1 MFKVNY
7 IVQDKIRKIYIFY
20 GTHKISDGVN
30 KIDPNQLYKIEP
42 TNPLFSNIFSKEEL
56 ENIEKEQIEVE
67 LVEQYIHLD
76 DTVETIKQK
85 IQHVFSN
92 TILFEEIYLFYIQ
105 ETMMD
110 TNKVY
115 KQLTQNKKK
124 KITTDSMIGF
134 LLNFIDL
141 ENKSPESKATYTLD
155 DLYDLDIVGSKHLKK
170 PLGHRLTSSMFNYS
184 FTSNPYELVS
194 EDPYIRD
201 NVHQMVSTS
210 NSNLFMDFGKV
221 YNNNIYLVVGD
232 DIINDKSSPTFINTY
247 FPFLFNADINTR
259 ADYDRAKPE
268 MLKKT
273 TTNELYFKTND
284 LFYNIYKD
292 EKSEKN
298 NYLSHGIYSIQ
309 FTKFQSDSVQLPLET
324 IFKLIHS
331 TQNIPMIQFIA
342 GQKKEP
348 IYRLYVD
355 KYSKDGKKI
364 PFLTKKKI
372 IQIINSMSSAKSIT
386 YYIHTVDN
394 VHLRCEINTKGEI
407 GIFLQLRELLSVKQV
422 DILIKTY
429 INPILLQIQNYM
441 KQSGYIMSLFSSLYD
456 TDIEVNN
463 INYKFN
469 VEMKKRINFT
479 SYMGCVSTAFNV
491 ISSKLENNIIMKFK
505 KVSNFN
511 KMSSHEELIT
521 KLINQSFTNK
531 DIIGSLKS
539 NFDYTDEKAID
550 IFNKFIEEKAIER
563 DLHENRKL
571 KVKEQPGFDII
582 VKHDK
587 FTSNIIIDV
596 TGINNILYLKTL
608 PVYIDSLLKIN
619 NETVSDE
626 YKEDVNGLCKRSMSK
641 TKVDTKK
648 VDIIAAVEKPKPVA
662 IFESSKMMGSEMDK
676 VDDLFDA
683 FYDDDDD
690 DDDNDEEAN
699 YSENEVIEPKGDESE
714 SELITVFSN
723 KSKEHDSKNLS
734 NDSDDD
740 EEDEEEDDDDDDED
754 EDEDE
759 EDDDGLMIFGGAEDD
774 DINESERKE
783 LVGILDQAKTKKKK
797 LKVVD
802 GSLIKDVE
810 GMSLANPNYFF
821 ERMNDR
827 DPVLFLKRKTG
838 NFTSYSRSCASNM
851 LRQPVSL
858 TDQEKEKIDKEHPG
872 SYSHAIK
879 YGSTPD
885 KQFWYIC
892 PRYWCLKT
900 NTSIS
905 DKEVDDG
912 VCGGR
917 DAIIPADAKTVP
929 KGKYIFEFNAPQE
942 HRDSKGE
949 YITHHPGFI
958 PSSKHPDNLCI
969 PCCFKKWNEDKI
981 KKCIP
986 DGVPSIKSVRDDIDR
1001 ETYVL
1006 GQDKFPLESGRLGHL
1021 PISIQMFLN
1030 IDSTQCYGEKGP
1042 NTIKNNHPCLIRYG
1056 VEYSE
1061 NQSFL
1066 YCLADFISS
1075 DKKKASIEDIKNKIM
1090 TVSTIDNF
1098 ITYHNGNLV
1107 DLFKPKEIDYMKPI
1121 ASYYTTG
1128 KAVSSFYKKL
1138 NKSSPEQI
1146 VMFKQII
1153 ASYEM
1158 FLKYISD
1165 NKSIIDHTYI
1175 WDIICTPNNLFIDGL
1190 NLIIMEI
1197 ADDDVTNNV
1206 NIYCPTNHY
1215 SNSFFDIEKNTLM
1228 MIKTNNIYEPIYVF
1242 TEDKKKHFT
1251 KYFNFTS
1258 QSLLPNLK
1266 TFLLE
1271 IQKYFTN
1278 CKPLR
1283 SSPRIYTFKNN
1294 IVLDDLEKEIKKI
1307 NGQITD
1313 YIVNYNSKIVAVK
1326 IRLESHKMTGVLPCY
1341 PSSIKNNDINMV
1353 FIDNIDIWSSYDETR
1368 DFLYKVKSMNSA
1380 ILCEPHS
1387 KVMDNG
1393 FIIGILTETNQFIM
1407 INQPTE
1413 FVDDDI
1419 TNKIDDSNYISI
1431 DSEIITSTNDS
1442 PKDEFVRNVKLETN
1456 FYNSFKNL
1464 TRTVINKIDNRSVK
1478 TTLQSYINDS
1488 KVSYP
1493 TKLEHVITLIRT
1505 LLSNY
1510 ISFSFYSEEVLKELT
1525 YVTSCLD
1532 NSKCMDNFCLKSG
1545 ASDCKLNIPQKNL
1558 INGLD
1563 NEIVYYA
1570 RISDEII
1577 RFNRVKSFIFE
1588 PDIYL
1593 SFLKINY
1600 DLSDTEIIL
1609 MQSSIL
1615 GRGYLDGLEYEP
1627 QNPYIV
1633 NNTFD
1638 TIQPDPSN
1646 SQKYSD
1652 IVKNEHISQSDI
1664 DQAEILLTA
1673 TNTSLPDGM
1682 RGEIMDEDIV
1692 PIIEKSS
1699 SPHPDIKICKSKV
1712 TNLDKKLEKF
1722 FPSDYK
1728 NLEYERHINCGIQLI
1743 HDIFKL
1749 NKIQI
1754 TKHTIMKE
1762 LYLRYSN
1769 YFEKYQSNIYSILKN
1784 QGKKESIEKIEQN
1797 IISFED
1803 YIMSEEYFI
1812 TELDILLIT
1821 LHHNIGVII
1830 LDNTMKRGTTTT
1842 INFVPNKYDDQ
1853 NNYYMIA
1860 NYSYINVPK
1869 FKILFDSS
1877 NYKSNFESL
1886 REFFLTKPEI
1896 RPSICNNDMTDMSS
1910 YNMETQYLD
1919 VTGKKQKKKL
1929 LLRQPDF

>member
-7 IVQDKIRKIYIFY
+7 IVKDKIEKIYIFY
-20 GTHKISDGVN
+20 GSHKINDGVN

-85 IQHVFSN
+85 IQHAFSN
-92 TILFEEIYLFYIQ
+92 TILFEEIYMFYVQ

-124 KITTDSMIGF
+124 RITIDSMIGF
-134 LLNFIDL
+134 LLNFLDL
-141 ENKSPESKATYTLD
+141 ENKSPEPKSNYTLD
-155 DLYDLDIVGSKHLKK
+155 DLYDLDIVGNKRLKK
-170 PLGHRLTSSMFNYS
+170 TLGHRLTSSMFNYS
-184 FTSNPYELVS
+184 FTSNPYELVT
-194 EDPYIRD
+194 EDPYIKD
-201 NVHQMVSTS
+201 NVHQMISTS
-210 NSNLFMDFGKV
+210 NSNLLMDFGKV
-221 YNNNIYLVVGD
+221 YDNNIYLVLGN
-232 DIINDKSSPTFINTY
+232 DIINENTSPTFINTY

-259 ADYDRAKPE
+259 EDYDRAKPE
-268 MLKKT
+268 MLEKQNI
-273 TTNELYFKTND
+273 NELSFKTND

-292 EKSEKN
+292 EKSAKN

-364 PFLTKKKI
+364 PFLSKKKI
-372 IQIINSMSSAKSIT
+372 IQIINSMSSAKAIT

-407 GIFLQLRELLSVKQV
+407 GVLLQLRELLSVKQV
-422 DILIKTY
+422 DLLIKTY
-429 INPILLQIQNYM
+429 INPILVQIQNYM
-441 KQSGYIMSLFSSLYD
+441 KQSGYVMTLFNSLYD

-469 VEMKKRINFT
+469 IEMTKRINFA
-479 SYMGCVSTAFNV
+479 SYMGCVSSVFNI
-491 ISSKLENNIIMKFK
+491 ISSKLENNIVMKFK

-539 NFDYTDEKAID
+539 NFDYTDEKALD
-550 IFNKFIEEKAIER
+550 IFNKFVEEKAIER

-608 PVYIDSLLKIN
+608 PIYIDSLLKIN

-626 YKEDVNGLCKRSMSK
+626 YKEDVNGLCKRSVSK
-641 TKVDTKK
+641 TIESSKK
-648 VDIIAAVEKPKPVA
+648 NDIIAAVEKPKQAA
-662 IFESSKMMGSEMDK
+662 IFESSKMMGSEMDNI
-676 VDDLFDA
+676 DDLFDA

-690 DDDNDEEAN
+690 DDQEEEAN
-699 YSENEVIEPKGDESE
+699 YSENGFIEPKGDEF
-714 SELITVFSN
+714 IT
-723 KSKEHDSKNLS
+723 
-734 NDSDDD
+734 NDENDEDD
-740 EEDEEEDDDDDDED
+740 ENDENDEDDED
-754 EDEDE
+754 DE
-759 EDDDGLMIFGGAEDD
+759 DDGLMVFGGSDNDD
-774 DINESERKE
+774 ESERKE

-797 LKVVD
+797 LKVID
-802 GSLIKDVE
+802 GSLIKDIE
-810 GMSLANPNYFF
+810 GMSLSNPNYFF

-827 DPVLFLKRKTG
+827 DPVLFLKRKTD
-838 NFTSYSRSCASNM
+838 NFSSYSRSCASNM

-858 TDQEKEKIDKEHPG
+858 TDSEKEKIDKEHPG
-872 SYSHAIK
+872 SYSHAVK

-885 KQFWYIC
+885 KKFWYIC
-892 PRYWCLKT
+892 PRYWCLKS

-917 DAIIPADAKTVP
+917 DAIIPSDAKTVP
-929 KGKYIFEFNAPQE
+929 KGKYIFEFNAPAE
-942 HRDSKGE
+942 HHDTKGE
-949 YITHHPGFI
+949 YITHHPGFM

-969 PCCFKKWNEDKI
+969 PCCFKKWNEAKI

-986 DGVPSIKSVRDDIDR
+986 DDVPLIKSVRDDVDR

-1021 PISIQMFLN
+1021 PVSIQMFLN
-1030 IDSTQCYGEKGP
+1030 TDSTKCYGDKGP
-1042 NTIKNNHPCLIRYG
+1042 NTIKNSHPCLIRYG
-1056 VEYSE
+1056 VEYSD

-1075 DKKKASIEDIKNKIM
+1075 DKKKATIKDVKDKIM
-1090 TVSTIDNF
+1090 EVVTIDNF

-1107 DLFKPKEIDYMKPI
+1107 ELFKPKNIDYIKTI

-1128 KAVSSFYKKL
+1128 KTKSSFYEKL

-1146 VMFKQII
+1146 IMFKQII
-1153 ASYEM
+1153 ASYEI

-1165 NKSIIDHTYI
+1165 EKSIIDHTYI
-1175 WDIICTPNNLFIDGL
+1175 WDIICTPNNFFIDGL

-1197 ADDDVTNNV
+1197 ADDDITNNV
-1206 NIYCPTNHY
+1206 NVYCPTNHY
-1215 SNSFFDIEKNTLM
+1215 SNNFFDIEKNTLL
-1228 MIKTNNIYEPIYVF
+1228 MIKTNNIYEPVYVY

-1251 KYFNFTS
+1251 KYFNFTNP
-1258 QSLLPNLK
+1258 SLLPNLK

-1294 IVLDDLEKEIKKI
+1294 MVLDDLENEIKKI

-1326 IRLESHKMTGVLPCY
+1326 ITLDSQKMSGVLPCH
-1341 PSSIKNNDINMV
+1341 PSAIKHNDINIV
-1353 FIDNIDIWSSYDETR
+1353 FIDNIDIWSSYSETR
-1368 DFLYKVKSMNSA
+1368 DFLYKVKSMNEI

-1387 KVMDNG
+1387 KVMDDG
-1393 FIIGILTETNQFIM
+1393 LMIGILTETNQFIM

-1413 FVDDDI
+1413 FIDDDI

-1431 DSEIITSTNDS
+1431 DSKIITSTNDS

-1478 TTLQSYINDS
+1478 TSLQSYISDS
-1488 KVSYP
+1488 KDTYP
-1493 TKLEHVITLIRT
+1493 AKLEHVITLIRT

-1510 ISFSFYSEEVLKELT
+1510 ISFSYYSEEVLKELT

-1532 NSKCMDNFCLKSG
+1532 NSTCADNFCLKSG

-1563 NEIVYYA
+1563 NETVYYA
-1570 RISDEII
+1570 RISDEIL

-1600 DLSDTEIIL
+1600 DLSDTEIVL

-1615 GRGYLDGLEYEP
+1615 GRGYLDGLEYEQ
-1627 QNPYIV
+1627 QNTYIV

-1638 TIQPDPSN
+1638 TIQPDPVS

-1652 IVKNEHISQSDI
+1652 VIKNEQINQSDI
-1664 DQAEILLTA
+1664 EQAEILLT
-1673 TNTSLPDGM
+1673 TIGTSSINGIGINKRLN
-1682 RGEIMDEDIV
+1682 
-1692 PIIEKSS
+1692 IIEDSPTDIQKSS

-1712 TNLDKKLEKF
+1712 ANLDKKLEKF
-1722 FPSDYK
+1722 FPEDFK
-1728 NLEYERHINCGIQLI
+1728 NLEYDRDINCGIQLI

-1754 TKHTIMKE
+1754 SKHTIMKE
-1762 LYLRYSN
+1762 LYTQYSK
-1769 YFEKYQSNIYSILKN
+1769 YFEKYQSTIYSILKN
-1784 QGKKESIEKIEQN
+1784 QGKTDNIEKVEQN

-1812 TELDILLIT
+1812 TELDMLLIM
-1821 LHHNIGVII
+1821 LHHNIDIML
-1830 LDNTMKRGTTTT
+1830 LDNTVKRGSTTT
-1842 INFVPNKYDDQ
+1842 INFVPNKYNDQ
-1853 NNYYMIA
+1853 NDYYIIA

-1869 FKILFDSS
+1869 FKILFDSP
-1877 NYKSNFESL
+1877 NYKADFGTLQS
-1886 REFFLTKPEI
+1886 FFRTKSEI
-1896 RPSICNNDMTDMSS
+1896 RPTICNSDIINMVD
-1910 YNMETQYLD
+1910 YNIETHYLESI
-1919 VTGKKQKKKL
+1919 GKKQKKKL
-1929 LLRQPDF
+1929 LLREADP

>member
-7 IVQDKIRKIYIFY
+7 IVKDKIEKIYIFY
-20 GTHKISDGVN
+20 GSHKINDGVN

-85 IQHVFSN
+85 IQHVFEN
-92 TILFEEIYLFYIQ
+92 TILFEEIYMFYVQ

-115 KQLTQNKKK
+115 KQLTQNNKKK
-124 KITTDSMIGF
+124 VTTDSMIGF

-141 ENKSPESKATYTLD
+141 ENKSPEPKTTYTLD
-155 DLYDLDIVGSKHLKK
+155 DLYDLDIVGNKLLKK
-170 PLGHRLTSSMFNYS
+170 TLGHRLTSSMFTYS
-184 FTSNPYELVS
+184 FTANPYELVS
-194 EDPYIRD
+194 EDPYIKD
-201 NVHQMVSTS
+201 NVHQMISTS

-221 YNNNIYLVVGD
+221 YNNNIYLVLGN
-232 DIINDKSSPTFINTY
+232 DIINENTSPTFINTY

-268 MLKKT
+268 MLKKPT
-273 TTNELYFKTND
+273 INELYFKTND

-292 EKSEKN
+292 EKSAKN

-364 PFLTKKKI
+364 PFLSKKKI
-372 IQIINSMSSAKSIT
+372 IQIINSMSSAKAIT

-407 GIFLQLRELLSVKQV
+407 GILLQLRELLSFKQV
-422 DILIKTY
+422 DLLIKTY

-441 KQSGYIMSLFSSLYD
+441 KQSGYVMTLFNSLYD

-596 TGINNILYLKTL
+596 TGINNILYLNTL

-641 TKVDTKK
+641 TKDDVKQ

-690 DDDNDEEAN
+690 DDEDDIDEEAN
-699 YSENEVIEPKGDESE
+699 YSENGFIEPKGDE

-723 KSKEHDSKNLS
+723 KSKEHVSKNGS
-734 NDSDDD
+734 DEDDDD
-740 EEDEEEDDDDDDED
+740 EEEEEEEEDDDVS
-754 EDEDE
+754 
-759 EDDDGLMIFGGAEDD
+759 DDGLMVFGGAEDD
-774 DINESERKE
+774 DDIDELERKE

-802 GSLIKDVE
+802 GSLMKDVE

-858 TDQEKEKIDKEHPG
+858 TDREKEKIDKDHPG

-917 DAIIPADAKTVP
+917 DAIIPSDSKTVP
-929 KGKYIFEFNAPQE
+929 KGKYIFEFNAPAE

-949 YITHHPGFI
+949 YIKHHPGFM

-1075 DKKKASIEDIKNKIM
+1075 DKKKASIEDVKNRIM
-1090 TVSTIDNF
+1090 EVATIDNF
-1098 ITYHNGNLV
+1098 ITYHNGNLI
-1107 DLFKPKEIDYMKPI
+1107 DLFKPKDIDYTKPI
-1121 ASYYTTG
+1121 ASYYTIG
-1128 KAVSSFYKKL
+1128 KTVSSFYTKL

-1146 VMFKQII
+1146 IMFKQII

-1165 NKSIIDHTYI
+1165 NKSMIDHSYI

-1228 MIKTNNIYEPIYVF
+1228 MIKTNNIYEPIYVY

-1283 SSPRIYTFKNN
+1283 SSPRIYTFNN
-1294 IVLDDLEKEIKKI
+1294 NMVLDDLEKEIRKI
-1307 NGQITD
+1307 NGKITD
-1313 YIVNYNSKIVAVK
+1313 YIVNFNSKIIAVK
-1326 IRLESHKMTGVLPCY
+1326 IRLESQKMSGVLPCY
-1341 PSSIKNNDINMV
+1341 PSSIKNNDINIV
-1353 FIDNIDIWSSYDETR
+1353 FIDNIDIWSSYSETR
-1368 DFLYKVKSMNSA
+1368 DFLYKVKSMNRT

-1387 KVMDNG
+1387 KVMDDG
-1393 FIIGILTETNQFIM
+1393 LIIGILTETNQFIM

-1431 DSEIITSTNDS
+1431 DSKIITSTNDS

-1478 TTLQSYINDS
+1478 TTLQSYISDS
-1488 KVSYP
+1488 KDSYP

-1510 ISFSFYSEEVLKELT
+1510 ISFSYYSEEVLKELT

-1545 ASDCKLNIPQKNL
+1545 AADCKLNIPQKNL

-1563 NEIVYYA
+1563 NETVYYA

-1638 TIQPDPSN
+1638 TIQPDPSS

-1652 IVKNEHISQSDI
+1652 IVNNEHISQSDI
-1664 DQAEILLTA
+1664 EQAEILLTA
-1673 TNTSLPDGM
+1673 TGTSSSIST
-1682 RGEIMDEDIV
+1682 RSDIIDVDNV
-1692 PIIEKSS
+1692 PVIEKSS

-1712 TNLDKKLEKF
+1712 ANLDKKLDKF
-1722 FPSDYK
+1722 FPTDYK
-1728 NLEYERHINCGIQLI
+1728 NLEYDRHINCGIQLI
-1743 HDIFKL
+1743 NDIFKL

-1754 TKHTIMKE
+1754 SKHTIMKE
-1762 LYLRYSN
+1762 LYTQYSK
-1769 YFEKYQSNIYSILKN
+1769 YIEKYQSNIYGILKN
-1784 QGKKESIEKIEQN
+1784 QGKKESIEKVEQN

-1821 LHHNIGVII
+1821 LHHNIGIII
-1830 LDNTMKRGTTTT
+1830 LDNTMKRGSSTT
-1842 INFVPNKYDDQ
+1842 INFVPNKYNDQ
-1853 NNYYMIA
+1853 NDYYIIA

-1869 FKILFDSS
+1869 FKILFDSP
-1877 NYKSNFESL
+1877 NYKADFGTLQS
-1886 REFFLTKPEI
+1886 FFRTKSEI
-1896 RPSICNNDMTDMSS
+1896 RPTICNSDII
-1910 YNMETQYLD
+1910 NMVDYTLETHYLES
-1919 VTGKKQKKKL
+1919 VGKKQKKKL
-1929 LLRQPDF
+1929 LLREADP